1 MPTDTAVVTA
11 AFSRRM
17 RLRLD
22 SGAYVEA
29 RIKGKRLKPVCGDR
43 VEAEPLEREADWLI
57 TAIRPRRNT
66 LSRPNLSGQVEVLA
80 ANIDLLVAVTAG
92 APAPDWY
99 VIDRYL
105 CAAELMPADALVVY
119 NKVDMDL
126 MGTEEQ
132 RELENYRQLGY
143 TAVATSA
150 TTGEGLDRLGAELA
164 GTTACVVGQSGVGKS
179 TLINCLS
186 GDASQRTAEISEKRD
201 EGRHTTVNS
210 VMLPLAGGGAVIDSP
225 GVRDYAP
232 AIDDIRQVGRGFREI
247 AAAADGCRFANCRHL
262 REPGCAVKLAVDHGT
277 IGARRYESY
286 RRLYILTDKLG
297 DKRR

>member
-1 MPTDTAVVTA
+1 MSPDTAVVTA

-17 RLRLD
+17 RLRLN
-22 SGAYVEA
+22 SGETVDA

-57 TAIRPRRNT
+57 TAIQARSNA

-105 CAAELMPADALVVY
+105 CAAELMPANALVVY
-119 NKVDMDL
+119 NKVDMNL
-126 MGTEEQ
+126 MAAEDQ

-143 TAVATSA
+143 AAIATSA

-179 TLINCLS
+179 TIINRLS
-186 GDASQRTAEISEKRD
+186 SDASQRTAEISEKRD

-225 GVRDYAP
+225 GVRDYSP
-232 AIDDIRQVGRGFREI
+232 AIDDVRKVGRGFREI
-247 AAAADGCRFANCRHL
+247 SAAADGCRFADCRHR
-262 REPGCAVKLAVDHGT
+262 REPGCAVKLAVERGT
-277 IGARRYESY
+277 ISARRYESY
-286 RRLYILTDKLG
+286 RRLYLLTDKLG

>member
-1 MPTDTAVVTA
+1 MPTDTAFITA

-22 SGAYVEA
+22 SGVYVEA
-29 RIKGKRLKPVCGDR
+29 RIKGKRLKPVCGDQ

-57 TAIRPRRNT
+57 TAIRPRRNA

-80 ANIDLLVAVTAG
+80 ANVDLLVAVAAG

-119 NKVDMDL
+119 NKVDMNL
-126 MGTEEQ
+126 MGTDEQ

-179 TLINCLS
+179 TLINRLS
-186 GDASQRTAEISEKRD
+186 SDASQRTAEISEKRD

-225 GVRDYAP
+225 GVRDYSP
-232 AIDDIRQVGRGFREI
+232 AIDDVRQVGQGFREI

-262 REPGCAVKLAVDHGT
+262 REPGCAVKLAVESGT

>member
-1 MPTDTAVVTA
+1 MPPDTAVVTA

-22 SGAYVEA
+22 SGEYVEA
-29 RIKGKRLKPVCGDR
+29 RIKGKRLKPVCGDQ
-43 VEAEPLEREADWLI
+43 VEAEPLERETDWLI
-57 TAIRPRRNT
+57 TAIQPRRNT

-126 MGTEEQ
+126 LAAKEQ

-143 TAVATSA
+143 AAVATSA

-179 TLINCLS
+179 TIINRLS
-186 GDASQRTAEISEKRD
+186 SDASQRTAEISEKRD
-201 EGRHTTVNS
+201 EGRHTTVSS

-225 GVRDYAP
+225 GVRDYSP
-232 AIDDIRQVGRGFREI
+232 AIDDVRQVGRGFREI

-262 REPGCAVKLAVDHGT
+262 REPGCAVKLGVDHGT
-277 IGARRYESY
+277 ISARRYESY

>member
-1 MPTDTAVVTA
+1 MPPETAVVTA

-17 RLRLD
+17 HLRLD
-22 SGAYVEA
+22 SGVYVEA

-43 VEAEPLEREADWLI
+43 VEAEPLERETDWLI
-57 TAIRPRRNT
+57 TAIQPRRNT
-66 LSRPNLSGQVEVLA
+66 LSRPNLSGHVEVLA
-80 ANIDLLVAVTAG
+80 ANIDLLVAVAAG

-119 NKVDMDL
+119 NKVDMNL
-126 MGTEEQ
+126 MAAEAQ
-132 RELENYRQLGY
+132 RELDNYRQLGY
-143 TAVATSA
+143 TAAATSA

-186 GDASQRTAEISEKRD
+186 SDASQRTAEISEKRD

-225 GVRDYAP
+225 GVRDYSP

-262 REPGCAVKLAVDHGT
+262 REPGCAVKLAVDRGT

>member
-1 MPTDTAVVTA
+1 MPTDTAFVTA

-22 SGAYVEA
+22 SGVYVEA
-29 RIKGKRLKPVCGDR
+29 RIKGKRLKPVCGDQ

-80 ANIDLLVAVTAG
+80 ANIDLLAAVAAG

-119 NKVDMDL
+119 NKVDMNL
-126 MGTEEQ
+126 MGTDEQ

-179 TLINCLS
+179 TLINRLS
-186 GDASQRTAEISEKRD
+186 SDASQRTAEISEKRD

-225 GVRDYAP
+225 GVRDYSP
-232 AIDDIRQVGRGFREI
+232 AIDDVRQVGQGFREI

-262 REPGCAVKLAVDHGT
+262 REPGCAVKLAVESGT

>member
-1 MPTDTAVVTA
+1 MPTDTAFVTA

-22 SGAYVEA
+22 SGVYVEA
-29 RIKGKRLKPVCGDR
+29 RIKGKRLKPVCGDQ

-80 ANIDLLVAVTAG
+80 ANIDLLVAVAAG

-119 NKVDMDL
+119 NKVDMNL
-126 MGTEEQ
+126 MGTDEQ

-179 TLINCLS
+179 TLINRLS
-186 GDASQRTAEISEKRD
+186 SDASQRTAEISEKRD

-225 GVRDYAP
+225 GVRDYSP
-232 AIDDIRQVGRGFREI
+232 AIDDVRQVGQGFREI

-262 REPGCAVKLAVDHGT
+262 REPGCAVKLAVESGT

>member
-80 ANIDLLVAVTAG
+80 ANIDLLVAVAAG

-119 NKVDMDL
+119 NKVDMNL
-126 MGTEEQ
+126 MGTDDQ

-179 TLINCLS
+179 TLINRLS
-186 GDASQRTAEISEKRD
+186 SDASQRTAEISEKRD
-201 EGRHTTVNS
+201 EGRHTPVNA

-225 GVRDYAP
+225 GVRDYSP
-232 AIDDIRQVGRGFREI
+232 AIDDVRQVGQGFREI

-262 REPGCAVKLAVDHGT
+262 REPGCAVKLAVESGT